1 MKISSLGFW
10 TVLSLVVGNMI
21 GAGIFMLPS
30 SLAAYGSLSLIGWGI
45 TVVGVILIALVFA
58 KLSSVLPTAGG
69 PYAYCRSGF
78 GDFIG
83 FQIAWTYWLSLWI
96 GSAGTI
102 AGTIGYLSFFFPE
115 IATSGSLSLWLGVG
129 ITWGLTFIQLISLQA
144 AGVFQ
149 ILTTVL
155 KISPLIL
162 VVIFGI
168 PHVNLENFK
177 VFNPSDDSN
186 LIAIINVCILTM
198 WAFVGLESG
207 TVPAENIE
215 NPKKVIPRA
224 TLVGTLIVAGIY
236 MVVSALII
244 GLVPNDVLQ
253 TSPTPFVIAA
263 KTVFGPYG
271 ALFVAIAAI
280 VAAVGSLNGIFMLQ
294 AQVPLAAARDRLFP
308 QHFAK
313 TTKNGV
319 PAFGLVMTA
328 SLITIAL
335 FMNQSKSLVEIFKF
349 MITLATLSVLI
360 TYLFSVL
367 SELMLF
373 LERPDKFKR
382 RDLVGALALSIPAFL
397 YILFAMIGSG
407 KEVMMWGA
415 FLFFASTPLYVL
427 VKWQNRK

>member
-1 MKISSLGFW
+1 MKRPSLGFW

-30 SLAAYGSLSLIGWGI
+30 SLATYGSLSLIGWGV

-58 KLSSVLPTAGG
+58 KLSSLLPTAGG

-96 GSAGTI
+96 GSAATI
-102 AGTIGYLSFFFPE
+102 AGLIGYLSFFFPE
-115 IATSGSLSLWLGVG
+115 IATNSSLSLLLGVG
-129 ITWGLTFIQLISLQA
+129 ITWGLTVIQLISLQA
-144 AGVFQ
+144 AGFFQ

-162 VVIFGI
+162 LVIFGI
-168 PHVNLENFK
+168 PHINCDNFT
-177 VFNPSDDSN
+177 VFNPSGESD
-186 LIAIINVCILTM
+186 IMAILNVCILTM

-215 NPKKVIPRA
+215 NAQKVIPRA
-224 TLVGTLIVAGIY
+224 TIVGTLIVAIIY

-263 KTVFGPYG
+263 KTVFGHYG
-271 ALFVAIAAI
+271 ALFVALAAM

-294 AQVPLAAARDRLFP
+294 AQVPLAAAKDRLFP
-308 QHFAK
+308 QHFGK
-313 TTKNGV
+313 TTKSGV
-319 PAFGLVMTA
+319 PAFGLIITA
-328 SLITIAL
+328 TFITIAL
-335 FMNQSKSLVEIFKF
+335 LMNQSKSLVEVFKF

-373 LERPDKFKR
+373 LERPDKFKK

-427 VKWQNRK
+427 VRWQNRK